1 MAELRCRLAGTSH
14 HVDDL
19 GAACFDAG
27 RALVLR
33 PEPDNP
39 FDPNAVAVFD
49 ADGAVQAGYVT
60 PLHAPVVAD
69 LLDDG
74 VPVTTT
80 VVGEIRNAR
89 GHRTGIDV
97 VLRWDD

>member
-19 GAACFDAG
+19 AADCFATG
-27 RALVLR
+27 RTLVLR
-33 PEPDNP
+33 TEPDNP

-49 ADGAVQAGYVT
+49 ADGRVQAGYVT
-60 PLHAPVVAD
+60 PVHAPVVAD

-74 VPVTTT
+74 VTITTT
-80 VVGEIRNAR
+80 VVGEVRNTR
-89 GHRTGIDV
+89 GRRTGVDV
-97 VLRWDD
+97 VLRWDG